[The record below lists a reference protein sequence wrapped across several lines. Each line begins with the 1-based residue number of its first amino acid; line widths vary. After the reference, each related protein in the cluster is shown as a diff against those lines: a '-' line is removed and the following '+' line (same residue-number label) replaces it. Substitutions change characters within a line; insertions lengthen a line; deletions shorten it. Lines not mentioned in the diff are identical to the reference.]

1 MQREISRLDSKLQ
14 ATEMENTFLREEN
27 TKIRRDVDFL
37 SGDLAD
43 TREALSNAKAD
54 AQRQREQ
61 SEANLATLTAA
72 LDRIQGQVE
81 AVVLA
86 EAEADELRSVA
97 AAAGAAVGAA
107 DKGGSSDD
115 APAEAAAKNNST
127 PVAR

>member
-37 SGDLAD
+37 SGDLSD
-43 TREALSNAKAD
+43 TRAALSAAKAD
-54 AQRQREQ
+54 AVRQREQ
-61 SEANLATLTAA
+61 SEATLATLTAA

-86 EAEADELRSVA
+86 EADAEDLRSA
-97 AAAGAAVGAA
+97 AATAAAGGNGGESSASANGKVPVSAGSGKSGGA
-107 DKGGSSDD
+107 
-115 APAEAAAKNNST
+115 
-127 PVAR
+127 R